1 MNHKLIDFI
10 LLNGGAINA
19 LLALSI
25 ISFGLIRNTV
35 LRRILQ
41 SLAVVTLLIAL
52 MFEIRFSLLCN

>member
-25 ISFGLIRNTV
+25 IGFGVIHNTV

-41 SLAVVTLLIAL
+41 SLAVLTLLIAL